1 MTIKFSVAA
10 FAEAAKA
17 IRNIPGGS
25 RNIEILDHARMEVAR
40 KKLTLTMSDL
50 DIEACATIP
59 CEGASIVAAIPRAV
73 LEFFIARDG
82 GGDDSGTLTFADDMK
97 TVVARHGKG
106 RLTMP
111 ILPGADFFLIGAGTQ
126 DWSMAIRANE
136 LVELLRTCVSAM
148 DETRHFIQGVLLHVA
163 AGEDGASALRTAATD
178 GHRVHTVGVEAPE
191 LTGGFAERQEGHQG
205 ITIPDRTVKELIRIF
220 DGDESEV
227 TLSGAKGIVTVEGEA
242 IRVTSKLI
250 DAAFADYARLLQAP
264 GAFRISVAAKALDA
278 AIGRLLVLPRKDGK
292 GKAETARPIRMT
304 PVDGGLKLEIKGNDA
319 DAEDLIDC
327 EVEGQGEPIV
337 VNCRYIRDALAAAG
351 GTKVTFAPIEGNA
364 IGVRMLPDNDR
375 SSFLL
380 MQMRF

>member
-1 MTIKFSVAA
+1 MIKFSVAA

-25 RNIEILDHARMEVAR
+25 RNIEILDHARLEVAR

-59 CEGASIVAAIPRAV
+59 CEGSAIVAAIPRAV
-73 LEFFIARDG
+73 LEFFISRDG
-82 GGDDSGTLTFADDMK
+82 SGDDAGTLTFADDMK
-97 TVVARHGKG
+97 TVVARQGKG

-111 ILPGADFFLIGAGTQ
+111 ILPGADFFLIGAGET

-136 LVELLRTCVSAM
+136 LVDLLRTCEKAM
-148 DETRHFIQGVLLHVA
+148 DETRHYIQGVLLHVTDS
-163 AGEDGASALRTAATD
+163 ELRGAATD
-178 GHRVHTVGVEAPE
+178 GHRVHVIGVDAPE
-191 LTGGFAERQEGHQG
+191 LQGDFRQRDGGSYRGV
-205 ITIPDRTVKELIRIF
+205 TIPDRTVKELVRIF

-227 TLSGAKGIVTVEGEA
+227 TIAGTAAIITVEAQA

-250 DAAFADYARLLQAP
+250 DGTFPEYNRLMQAP
-264 GAFRISVAAKALDA
+264 GEFRICVPAKALDA

-304 PVDGGLKLEIKGNDA
+304 PVDGGLRLEIKGNDA

-327 EVEGQGEPIV
+327 EVEGAGEPIV

-351 GTKVTFAPIEGNA
+351 GSKVTFAPCAENPV
-364 IGVRMLPDNDR
+364 GVRLLPDSDR